1 MSLPS
6 STKKVSQLPAIP
18 ILMSWSGGKD
28 CYLALNAL
36 RQDPQ
41 YEVVELVSSV
51 CRETGCVGIHEV
63 RRELIRQ
70 QAASLGL
77 PLAEIDLPSGA
88 SNQAYESAWEG
99 YYAKWVA
106 AGVTRVGFGDLF
118 VEDIRAYREQFLTR
132 LGLSAV
138 FPLWGRSTSRLA
150 ADAIAS
156 GMQAVLCSCDAERLG
171 AQFVGRMFDRD
182 LLNDLPAG
190 CDPCGE
196 NGEFHTFVF
205 DGPGFS
211 QPIPWQQGEVCRRG
225 SVDFC
230 DLLPV
235 QHG

>member
-1 MSLPS
+1 MP
-6 STKKVSQLPAIP
+6 QLQQIP
-18 ILMSWSGGKD
+18 IVMSWSGGKD
-28 CYLALNAL
+28 CYLALREL

-41 YEVVELVSSV
+41 YEVVELVSSF

-77 PLAEIDLPSGA
+77 PLAEVELPSGA
-88 SNQAYESAWEG
+88 SNQAYEAAWQE
-99 YYAKWVA
+99 YYARLLANGVA
-106 AGVTRVGFGDLF
+106 DVGFGDLF
-118 VEDIRAYREQFLTR
+118 LEDIRAYREQFLTR
-132 LGLSAV
+132 LGLSAL
-138 FPLWGRSTSRLA
+138 FPLWGRSTSQLA
-150 ADAIAS
+150 SDAIAS
-156 GMQAVLCSCDAERLG
+156 GMKAVLCSCDAHRLG
-171 AQFVGRMFDRD
+171 ARFVGRIFDQH
-182 LLNDLPAG
+182 LLKDLPLG

-211 QPIPWQQGEVCRRG
+211 QPIPWQPGEVCRRG

-235 QHG
+235 QHR